1 MEHEKRMRREIA
13 NSNERRRMQSINAGF
28 AGLRNLLPNHEG
40 EKLSK
45 AAILQQTSDYIF
57 QLLQEKNKVVSY
69 NNQLKRAV
77 NQNGGDATV
86 GTYSSPQSPA
96 VDVPSVTKRR
106 KTIDGA
112 LESADEG
119 IGSMS
124 PEHSVTSDEA
134 RAEMLE
140 LRRETLELR
149 HALERERRHRIGL
162 EEHIAILQQQLNA
175 YSRKFDNER
184 MQSSEEVE
192 SLQGT
197 NRNAYKETARCYTI
211 RNNLE
216 TIVEAIRHLEGDHL
230 FSDDRINFTRSS
242 SPPSASPRGMDI
254 SMSASASPNCSQTT
268 VEVPLALTAT
278 LSTSCQASPMATAY
292 SGSSGVAP
300 GTISTPTA
308 IIMKQQHVVTPPVSR
323 IVEVEDQPINLE
335 FRPGL
340 SRSPSPFNNQTSPS
354 SCQQQQL
361 RPGVIVVK
369 HS

>member
-1 MEHEKRMRREIA
+1 M
-13 NSNERRRMQSINAGF
+13 
-28 AGLRNLLPNHEG
+28 
-40 EKLSK
+40 
-45 AAILQQTSDYIF
+45 
-57 QLLQEKNKVVSY
+57 
-69 NNQLKRAV
+69 
-77 NQNGGDATV
+77 
-86 GTYSSPQSPA
+86 
-96 VDVPSVTKRR
+96 
-106 KTIDGA
+106 
-112 LESADEG
+112 
-119 IGSMS
+119 
-124 PEHSVTSDEA
+124 
-134 RAEMLE
+134 
-140 LRRETLELR
+140 
-149 HALERERRHRIGL
+149 
-162 EEHIAILQQQLNA
+162 
-175 YSRKFDNER
+175 
-184 MQSSEEVE
+184 
-192 SLQGT
+192 
-197 NRNAYKETARCYTI
+197 
-211 RNNLE
+211 E